1 MLIKKIIL
9 FFISRSNK
17 KVFVMFDEKKLEE
30 FKNLGIYLL
39 SKEPAANINIIPTGS
54 YLLDKAL
61 GIGGWP
67 EGKIVELF
75 GVDSSGK
82 TTLALHAI
90 SEAQKLG
97 KLVVYLDIENTIN
110 PLWAKKIGVDLS
122 KVLISRPEN
131 GEKSF
136 ELLNKLVVR
145 KDIGLIIVDSVASL
159 VPSYEFSNSLED
171 QTMGL
176 HARLM
181 SKGLRVLQSLM
192 INSKTTILFINQ
204 VREKIGNSFIPAVT
218 TTGGRALKYAA
229 AIRVE
234 IKKCETIKDS
244 SNVPLA
250 FSTKITVVK
259 NKYGAPLSQA
269 LTAIYFDSGFDI
281 YYEIIQEAMF
291 KKIFLKKGAW
301 IEYQEKNIAQ
311 GLNQLRNIL
320 MKNESLFLEIKEK
333 IQKLPN

>member
-1 MLIKKIIL
+1 
-9 FFISRSNK
+9 
-17 KVFVMFDEKKLEE
+17 MFDEKKLEE
-30 FKNLGIYLL
+30 FKSLGIYLL
-39 SKEPAANINIIPTGS
+39 SQEPAAHLNVIPTGS

-67 EGKIVELF
+67 EGKIIELF

-90 SEAQKLG
+90 SEAQKLN
-97 KLVVYLDIENTIN
+97 KSVVYLDIENTIN
-110 PLWAKKIGVDLS
+110 TEWAKKIGVDLS
-122 KVLISRPEN
+122 KVLIARPEN
-131 GEKSF
+131 GEKAF
-136 ELLNKLVVR
+136 ELLNQLVLR
-145 KDIGLIIVDSVASL
+145 KDIGMIVIDSVASL
-159 VPSYEFSNSLED
+159 VPSYEFSNNLED

-192 INSKTTILFINQ
+192 IKSKTTILFINQ
-204 VREKIGNSFIPAVT
+204 VREKIGNTFIPTVT
-218 TTGGRALKYAA
+218 TTGGRALRYAA

-244 SNVPLA
+244 SNAPLA
-250 FSTKITVVK
+250 FATKITVVK

-281 YYEIIQEAMF
+281 YHEIIQEAMS
-291 KKIFLKKGAW
+291 KKILLKKGSW
-301 IEYQEKNIAQ
+301 IEYQGKNISQ
-311 GLNQLRNIL
+311 GLNQLRNTL
-320 MKNESLFLEIKEK
+320 MKNESLFSDIKS
-333 IQKLPN
+333 KL